1 MKKTHYLSL
10 FSILSLTLL
19 LASCGNKDE
28 IVIEGTLENG
38 ANKTIYVE
46 EMAPESRIFLDS
58 VRLDSK
64 GHFKYRYAMPYKT
77 FINVHVSDADYIVLL
92 PDLGE
97 KTTIRGD
104 YNALSTSYEINAGT
118 ESQLLWQLQDYSNQG
133 VEVLKDIVATDSKN
147 RQLLADGDMSQEEY
161 DHEHDIT
168 DSIYAATY
176 AEQQQYVVHFI
187 EDNLGSLTT
196 LIALYKP
203 FNNHPLIDPSNS
215 FEFYEAVLEG
225 LQEYQPDNPHTL
237 HFKNMVERTRYQYA
251 Q

>member
-1 MKKTHYLSL
+1 MRKITLL
-10 FSILSLTLL
+10 SILCLTLL

-38 ANKTIYVE
+38 ANKTIYIE

-58 VRLDSK
+58 VKLDSK

-97 KTTIRGD
+97 KTTIQGD

-118 ESQLLWQLQDYSNQG
+118 ESQLLWQLQDYSNHG
-133 VEVLKDIVATDSKN
+133 TEVLKDIVATDSKN

-176 AEQQQYVVHFI
+176 AEQQQYIAHFI
-187 EDNLGSLTT
+187 EDNLGSLAT

-203 FNNHPLIDPSNS
+203 FNNHPLINPADS

-225 LQEYQPDNPHTL
+225 LQEQEPDNPHTL
-237 HFKNMVERTRYQYA
+237 HFKNTVERTRYQYA

>member
-1 MKKTHYLSL
+1 MNKTHFLSL
-10 FSILSLTLL
+10 LSILSLTLM
-19 LASCGNKDE
+19 LASCGNKDD
-28 IVIEGTLENG
+28 IIIEGTLENG
-38 ANKTIYVE
+38 ANKTIYIE
-46 EMAPESRIFLDS
+46 EMSPESRIFLDS

-77 FINVHVSDADYIVLL
+77 FINVHVSEADYIVLL

-97 KTTIRGD
+97 KTTIQGD
-104 YNALSTSYEINAGT
+104 YNAFSTSYEINAGT

>member
-1 MKKTHYLSL
+1 MKHFSLLSTL
-10 FSILSLTLL
+10 ALLLL

-28 IVIEGTLENG
+28 IVIEGTLQNG
-38 ANKTIYVE
+38 ANKVIYIE
-46 EMAPESRIFLDS
+46 EMSPESRIFLDS
-58 VRLDSK
+58 VKLDSK
-64 GHFKYRYAMPYKT
+64 GHFKFRYAMPYKT
-77 FINVHVSDADYIVLL
+77 FINVHVSDVDYIVLL

-97 KTTIRGD
+97 KIVMHGD
-104 YNALSTSYEINAGT
+104 YNALSNSYELEGT
-118 ESQLLWQLQDYSNQG
+118 GESQTLWQLQDYSNHG
-133 VEVLKDIVATDSKN
+133 TEVLKDLVATDTKT

-161 DHEHDIT
+161 DHEHSLT
-168 DSIYAATY
+168 DSLYLATF

-203 FNNHPLIDPSNS
+203 FNNRPLINPADS

-225 LQEYQPDNPHTL
+225 LQQDMPDNPHTL
-237 HFKNMVERTRYQYA
+237 HFKNSVERLRYQYA

>member
-1 MKKTHYLSL
+1 MKKTHFLSL

-38 ANKTIYVE
+38 ANKTIYIE

-104 YNALSTSYEINAGT
+104 YNALSTSYEINAGN

-133 VEVLKDIVATDSKN
+133 VEVLKDIVATLKTAS
-147 RQLLADGDMSQEEY
+147 
-161 DHEHDIT
+161 
-168 DSIYAATY
+168 
-176 AEQQQYVVHFI
+176 
-187 EDNLGSLTT
+187 SLPTA
-196 LIALYKP
+196 I
-203 FNNHPLIDPSNS
+203 
-215 FEFYEAVLEG
+215 
-225 LQEYQPDNPHTL
+225 
-237 HFKNMVERTRYQYA
+237 
-251 Q
+251 

>member
-1 MKKTHYLSL
+1 MKKASIL
-10 FSILSLTLL
+10 SILSLILMLT
-19 LASCGNKDE
+19 SCDNKND
-28 IVIEGTLENG
+28 IVIVGTLENG
-38 ANKTIYVE
+38 ANKTIYLE

-58 VRLDSK
+58 VKLDSK

-77 FINVHVSDADYIVLL
+77 FVNVHVSDADYIVLL
-92 PDLGE
+92 PEMGE
-97 KTTIRGD
+97 KIAIRGD
-104 YNALSTSYEINAGT
+104 YNAFSTSYEIDAGI

-133 VEVLKDIVATDSKN
+133 TEILKDIVATDSKN

-225 LQEYQPDNPHTL
+225 LQESLPNNPHTL

>member
-1 MKKTHYLSL
+1 MRKITLPA
-10 FSILSLTLL
+10 ILSLIML

-38 ANKTIYVE
+38 ADKVIYIE
-46 EMAPESRIFLDS
+46 EMAPESRLFLDS
-58 VRLDSK
+58 VKLDSK
-64 GHFKYRYAMPYKT
+64 GHFKYRYKMPTPYKT
-77 FINVHVSDADYIVLL
+77 FFNVHVSDVDYIVLL
-92 PDLGE
+92 PEIGE
-97 KTTIRGD
+97 KIVVRGD
-104 YNALSTSYEINAGT
+104 YNALSTSYEIEAGM

-133 VEVLKDIVATDSKN
+133 TEILKDIVATDSKN
-147 RQLLADGDMSQEEY
+147 RQLLANGDMSQEEY

-215 FEFYEAVLEG
+215 FEFYEAVLQG
-225 LQEYQPDNPHTL
+225 LQEDEPDNPHTL
-237 HFKNMVERTRYQYA
+237 HFKNVVERTRYQYA
-251 Q
+251 R

>member
-1 MKKTHYLSL
+1 MKKTL
-10 FSILSLTLL
+10 FTTLLSILSLTLM
-19 LASCGNKDE
+19 LASCGNKDD
-28 IVIEGTLENG
+28 IAITGTLENG
-38 ANKTIYVE
+38 ANKTIYIE
-46 EMAPESRIFLDS
+46 EMSPESRIFLDS
-58 VRLDSK
+58 VKLDSK

-77 FINVHVSDADYIVLL
+77 FINVHISDDDYIVLL
-92 PDLGE
+92 PELGE

-104 YNALSTSYEINAGT
+104 YNSIATSYKIEGGT

-133 VEVLKDIVATDSKN
+133 TEVLKDIVATDSKN
-147 RQLLADGDMSQEEY
+147 RQLLANGDMSQEEY

-168 DSIYAATY
+168 DSIYAAAY

-225 LQEYQPDNPHTL
+225 LQEKLPDNPHTL
-237 HFKNMVERTRYQYA
+237 HFKNVVERIRYQYV